1 MNLPDPS
8 PRFRIVLAPMQ
19 GVIDAPMRARLTS
32 LGGYD
37 RCVTGFVR
45 VSGSRLPE
53 RVFLRLC
60 PELHD
65 GGCTPSGTPV
75 YVQLLGS
82 DPTALA
88 ANACRA
94 AALGAPGIDLNFGCP
109 AKTVNRSEGGSVLLR
124 EPSRVADI
132 VRAVR
137 DAVSATVPVTVKIR
151 LGYDDAAAL
160 PEIAAGIRAAGADE
174 LAVHARTKFDGYR
187 PPAYWRRVAPIV
199 ADGDAT
205 TTINGEIWTVA
216 DSLAA
221 RRASGCRHVMLG
233 RAALAAPDLAARIR
247 ANALAAA
254 PMDWTAIVDTV
265 QAQFHASD
273 TGSPRHVGNRTKQWL
288 AYLRRTYPEANGL
301 FARLR
306 ALHDRDSMDAAFEQH
321 RAADHDRVP
330 AARRA

>member
-37 RCVTGFVR
+37 RCVTEFVR

-60 PELHD
+60 PELHE

-124 EPSRVADI
+124 EPARVTGI
-132 VRAVR
+132 VAAVR
-137 DAVSATVPVTVKIR
+137 EAVQSALDGLGPDDTFDLIAFDDRTRTLFDAPRPASARGSGQQQTPMVLQSAKTDPQHKASDMP
-151 LGYDDAAAL
+151 L
-160 PEIAAGIRAAGADE
+160 
-174 LAVHARTKFDGYR
+174 
-187 PPAYWRRVAPIV
+187 W
-199 ADGDAT
+199 ADG
-205 TTINGEIWTVA
+205 
-216 DSLAA
+216 
-221 RRASGCRHVMLG
+221 
-233 RAALAAPDLAARIR
+233 
-247 ANALAAA
+247 
-254 PMDWTAIVDTV
+254 
-265 QAQFHASD
+265 
-273 TGSPRHVGNRTKQWL
+273 
-288 AYLRRTYPEANGL
+288 
-301 FARLR
+301 
-306 ALHDRDSMDAAFEQH
+306 
-321 RAADHDRVP
+321 
-330 AARRA
+330 